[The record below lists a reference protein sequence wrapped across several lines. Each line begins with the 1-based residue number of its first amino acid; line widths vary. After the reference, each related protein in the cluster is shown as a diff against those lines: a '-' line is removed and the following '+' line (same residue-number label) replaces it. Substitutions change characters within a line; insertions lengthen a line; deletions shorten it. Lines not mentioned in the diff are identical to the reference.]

1 MGDPYFTQEQ
11 AEAAKVIA
19 SGGFG
24 AAVLIHLRHPGSAV
38 KAGTLFMIGCGN
50 ALIFTNTVVA
60 MLPDAWHVSEIP
72 VAAALGLLGKSA
84 ASKALNAF
92 ERFDLLTWFERKLP

>member
-1 MGDPYFTQEQ
+1 MADPYFTQEQ

-19 SGGFG
+19 AGGFG

-38 KAGTLFMIGCGN
+38 KAASLFFIGCGN
-50 ALIFTNTVVA
+50 AAIFTETVVV
-60 MLPDAWHVSEIP
+60 MLPNAWHVSEIP

-84 ASKALNAF
+84 ASKALNGF
-92 ERFDLLTWFERKLP
+92 ENFDIFAWFAGRKT